1 MNEQST
7 EMDSPMKLRPAAAAG
22 TTGATATAPSAR
34 PARWYPSHET
44 WLSVASVL
52 VLGLVWALGSL
63 ILSPKILP
71 SPVVVLKAMGELA
84 QTRELWTD
92 IVATLRRII
101 LSFGLGMGTA
111 LALGSAMALSRRAE
125 AFFRVWIVCGIT
137 VPAIVTILTIY
148 LMVGMNDG
156 GAVIGAALTIVP
168 FLTINIREG
177 IKNLDTRML
186 KMAQVFR
193 ATRWQVARSVVA
205 PQVAPMLLAS
215 ARFGLGLAW
224 KMVLFVELLGR
235 GDGVGYRIEYYFQLF
250 DMVSVIAYA
259 MCFVLVMLLIEVGIF
274 GLLEKRAFRW
284 RNV

>member
-1 MNEQST
+1 
-7 EMDSPMKLRPAAAAG
+7 
-22 TTGATATAPSAR
+22 
-34 PARWYPSHET
+34 
-44 WLSVASVL
+44 
-52 VLGLVWALGSL
+52 
-63 ILSPKILP
+63 
-71 SPVVVLKAMGELA
+71 
-84 QTRELWTD
+84 
-92 IVATLRRII
+92 
-101 LSFGLGMGTA
+101 
-111 LALGSAMALSRRAE
+111 LSRRAE

-177 IKNLDTRML
+177 VKNLDTRML